1 MIKYN
6 QAYDFYF
13 KTFCIWKETYQLS
26 FLIYKRIARFS
37 KPLFDPRKDVCD
49 TCIDSR
55 IVFYSTSYTP
65 RYNSN
70 QCFLSVIIEC

>member
-1 MIKYN
+1 MIFISKRFVYGRKHMS
-6 QAYDFYF
+6 Y
-13 KTFCIWKETYQLS
+13 L
-26 FLIYKRIARFS
+26 FLLYKRIACFS
-37 KPLFDPRKDVCD
+37 KPLFDPRKNVCD
-49 TCIDSR
+49 TRIDSR